1 MKKMISLLLCLC
13 LFAGVLCGCGAK
25 KEEQSAVLSSTEE
38 ETPLSGV
45 ATIFPAYDWVQEIVG
60 EEREDI
66 SLTLLTGTGV
76 DLHSFQ
82 PSVEDILTIST
93 CDLFIYVGG
102 ESDDWVEEALAEAIN
117 ADMIVINLLE
127 LLGDAAKEE
136 ETIEGM
142 EAEEEEEEEDDDDEI
157 EYDEHVWL
165 SLSNAALFCD
175 CLSEA
180 LSALD
185 EAHAEDY
192 QANNAAYQEE
202 LSALDGQYSAICAS
216 AAQSTLLFGDRFPF
230 RYLLDDY
237 SLSYY
242 AAFNGCSAE
251 TEASFETVVFLAQKV
266 DELGLSAVL
275 CIETSDQKLAATV
288 IENTTEKN
296 QQILVLHSM
305 QAVTEE
311 DLAAGVTYL
320 SLAEE
325 NLAVLEEALR

>member
-38 ETPLSGV
+38 ETPLSVV

-117 ADMIVINLLE
+117 EDMIVINLLE

-142 EAEEEEEEEDDDDEI
+142 EAEEEEEDEDEEEI